1 MNNNLIALIVAIPFV
16 AGILTTATRG
26 HIRTQRALGGLAL
39 FALLGVNVLLMLGLH
54 GTGEHSL
61 WTSIAGGWPAPFGIA
76 LVYDQLSGLL
86 MGVASIV
93 AIGCFIYACGT
104 LDRRI
109 ERGWFHPLFHLL
121 IMGVNFSFLTG
132 DLFNLFVS
140 FEIMLMASYAMLC
153 LAGTR
158 PQIAQA
164 YKYILINLVGSTIF
178 VLGAGLIYGVVGT
191 LNIADLARIAAS
203 DNPPP
208 PVFQAIGVLL
218 LFVFALK
225 AAVFPLW
232 FWLPD
237 TYHTLPTPI
246 VAMFSALLSK
256 VGVYAILR
264 LFPSI
269 FASPQLQH
277 DSIVPVILSIGAGAT
292 MIIAI
297 LGALSTRQ
305 MRRALAMLLIAHV
318 GYLIFGISVGINAG
332 APNAYSGVLF
342 YMTQEMILMA
352 ALFLA
357 TGLIE
362 SITTTDDTT
371 QFSGLAT
378 RAPGIAAL
386 CFVIAASFI
395 GFPPLSGF
403 YGKAM
408 LVREGFATGNAPL
421 AIATLFTAAMTLF
434 VMIRLWAGAFWGT
447 PKGPGVDL
455 PEGAKWGVTP
465 VPAQAVVGTTFLA
478 GASIAY
484 ALAAGPMMDIASN
497 ATAQLN
503 EPRTYV
509 TAILGDEAWPM
520 HREPAAPVLA
530 QADPDSHSEGVH

>member
-1 MNNNLIALIVAIPFV
+1 MTNNLIALVIAVPLIT
-16 AGILTTATRG
+16 GILTTAARG
-26 HIRTQRALGGLAL
+26 HIRTQRALGGLGL
-39 FALLGVNVLLMLGLH
+39 FALLGVNVLLMLGLT
-54 GTGEHSL
+54 GTGEHSV
-61 WTSIAGGWPAPFGIA
+61 WTTMAGAWPAPFGIA

-86 MGVASIV
+86 MSVASVV

-121 IMGVNFSFLTG
+121 MMGVNFSFITG
-132 DLFNLFVS
+132 DLFNLFVA
-140 FEIMLMASYAMLC
+140 FEIMLIASYALLC

-158 PQIAQA
+158 PQVAQA
-164 YKYILINLVGSTIF
+164 YKYILINLVGSTFF
-178 VLGAGLIYGVVGT
+178 VLGAGLIYGVAGT
-191 LNIADLARIAAS
+191 LNMADLARLAAS
-203 DNPPP
+203 ETPPP
-208 PVFQAIGVLL
+208 PVFHAIGVML

-269 FASPQLQH
+269 FASPGLLE
-277 DSIVPVILSIGAGAT
+277 DSIAPVILSVAAGAT

-297 LGALSTRQ
+297 LGALSTRHI
-305 MRRALAMLLIAHV
+305 RRALAMLLIAHV

-332 APNAYSGVLF
+332 APDAYAGVLF
-342 YMTQEMILMA
+342 YMSQEMILMA
-352 ALFLA
+352 ALFLG

-362 SITTTDDTT
+362 RITDTDDTT
-371 QFSGLAT
+371 KFSGLAT
-378 RAPGIAAL
+378 RAPVIAAL
-386 CFVIAASFI
+386 CFVIGASFI

-408 LVREGFATGNAPL
+408 LVREGFASGNSAL
-421 AIATLFTAAMTLF
+421 AIATLFSAALTLF
-434 VMIRLWAGAFWGT
+434 VIIRMWAGAFWGT

-455 PEGAKWGVTP
+455 PEGAIWGATP
-465 VPAQAVVGTTFLA
+465 VPAQSIIGASFLA
-478 GASIAY
+478 CASIAF
-484 ALAAGPMMDIASN
+484 ALCAGPMMTIATN

-503 EPRTYV
+503 APETYV
-509 TAILGDEAWPM
+509 TAVLGEDAWPG
-520 HREPAAPVLA
+520 PAESVRPVLA
-530 QADPDSHSEGVH
+530 HAEHVLDAEGVQ